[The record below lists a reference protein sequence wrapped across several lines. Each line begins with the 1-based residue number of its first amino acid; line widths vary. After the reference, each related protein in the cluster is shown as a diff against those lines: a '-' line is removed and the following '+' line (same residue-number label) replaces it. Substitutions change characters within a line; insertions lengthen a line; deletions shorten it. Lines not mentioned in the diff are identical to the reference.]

1 MILVIRGSFHIRL
14 CPYLILHIL
23 SVPLVITQLGV
34 MLLHKYVV
42 SSKCY
47 PHCVTLQCR
56 CIHQYFI
63 TVLSHRCLNAG
74 AWPWRIPSH
83 AFRLVG
89 SYGGERQKARER
101 EKKGC
106 TSSHTFMHDALDSWL
121 QGSEWHRENE
131 ITIARGRPQ
140 CHGSNAIYMDWH
152 IRGSLYLG
160 SVLTLI
166 IFYSLNRSEAGPG
179 IFPLHKHITR
189 GPITM
194 LYFV

>member
-1 MILVIRGSFHIRL
+1 MSSVLSAIRTALLCSAGASISISF
-14 CPYLILHIL
+14 
-23 SVPLVITQLGV
+23 
-34 MLLHKYVV
+34 
-42 SSKCY
+42 
-47 PHCVTLQCR
+47 
-56 CIHQYFI
+56 

-89 SYGGERQKARER
+89 SYVVERQKARER

-140 CHGSNAIYMDWH
+140 CHGSNANIYGLAYS
-152 IRGSLYLG
+152 RFSLSRISINTYNFLFFKQ
-160 SVLTLI
+160 V
-166 IFYSLNRSEAGPG
+166 
-179 IFPLHKHITR
+179 
-189 GPITM
+189 
-194 LYFV
+194 